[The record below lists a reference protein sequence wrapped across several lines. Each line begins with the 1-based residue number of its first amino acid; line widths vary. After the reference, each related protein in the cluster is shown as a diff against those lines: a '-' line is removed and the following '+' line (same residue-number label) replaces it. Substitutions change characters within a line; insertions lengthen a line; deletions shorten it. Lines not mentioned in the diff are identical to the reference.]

1 MQEFIINIMNSY
13 GYLGVFL
20 LILIENI
27 FPPIPSEVIL
37 LFGGFMTTYTSLNV
51 LGMTMSSTL
60 GSVLGALILY
70 KIGNF
75 FNKETLKRLIHTRLG
90 KLLRINNSDIDSS
103 YNYFQTK
110 GEKTIF
116 FCRFIP
122 LIRSLIS
129 LPAGINKMNITKFT
143 IYTTLGSLIWNIV
156 LMTLG
161 HIVGSNWKSILKI
174 FDLYSTYA
182 VVIIFIISIVLIIKF
197 YKKKLK
203 EKKKNYSF
211 ML

>member
-1 MQEFIINIMNSY
+1 MQKFIINIMNNY

-51 LGMTMSSTL
+51 LGMTMSSIL

-70 KIGNF
+70 KIGTI
-75 FNKETLKRLIHTRLG
+75 FNKDTLKKLIHTRLG
-90 KLLRINNSDIDSS
+90 KFLRINDKEIDSS
-103 YNYFQTK
+103 FNYFQTK

-122 LIRSLIS
+122 LIRSFIS
-129 LPAGINKMNITKFT
+129 VPAGINKMNITKFM
-143 IYTTLGSLIWNIV
+143 IYTTLGSLIWNVV
-156 LMTLG
+156 LITLG
-161 HIVGSNWKSILKI
+161 HIVGNNWKSILKI

-182 VVIIFIISIVLIIKF
+182 VVIIFIILIILIIKF

-203 EKKKNYSF
+203 E
-211 ML
+211 

>member
-1 MQEFIINIMNSY
+1 MQKFIINIMNNY

-51 LGMTMSSTL
+51 LGMTMSSIL

-70 KIGNF
+70 KIGTI
-75 FNKETLKRLIHTRLG
+75 FNKDTLKKLIHTRLG
-90 KLLRINNSDIDSS
+90 KFLRINDKEIDSS
-103 YNYFQTK
+103 FNYFQTK
-110 GEKTIF
+110 GEKAIF

-129 LPAGINKMNITKFT
+129 VPAGINKMNITKFM
-143 IYTTLGSLIWNIV
+143 IYTTLGSLIWNVV
-156 LMTLG
+156 LITLG
-161 HIVGSNWKSILKI
+161 YIVGNNWKSILKI

-182 VVIIFIISIVLIIKF
+182 VVIIFIILIILIIKF

-203 EKKKNYSF
+203 E
-211 ML
+211 

>member
-156 LMTLG
+156 LITLG

-203 EKKKNYSF
+203 E
-211 ML
+211 

>member
-110 GEKTIF
+110 GEKAIF

-129 LPAGINKMNITKFT
+129 VPAGINKMNITKFT

-156 LMTLG
+156 LITLG

-203 EKKKNYSF
+203 E
-211 ML
+211 

>member
-1 MQEFIINIMNSY
+1 MCI
-13 GYLGVFL
+13 GVFL

-129 LPAGINKMNITKFT
+129 LPAGINKMDITKFT

-156 LMTLG
+156 LITLG

-203 EKKKNYSF
+203 E
-211 ML
+211 

>member
-129 LPAGINKMNITKFT
+129 LPAGINKMNIAKFT
-143 IYTTLGSLIWNIV
+143 I
-156 LMTLG
+156 
-161 HIVGSNWKSILKI
+161 
-174 FDLYSTYA
+174 
-182 VVIIFIISIVLIIKF
+182 
-197 YKKKLK
+197 
-203 EKKKNYSF
+203 
-211 ML
+211 

>member
-1 MQEFIINIMNSY
+1 MQKFIINIMNNY

-51 LGMTMSSTL
+51 LGMTMSSIL

-70 KIGNF
+70 KIGTI
-75 FNKETLKRLIHTRLG
+75 FNKDTLKKLIHTRLG
-90 KLLRINNSDIDSS
+90 KFLRINDKEIDSS
-103 YNYFQTK
+103 FNYFQTK
-110 GEKTIF
+110 GEKAIF

-122 LIRSLIS
+122 LIRSFIS
-129 LPAGINKMNITKFT
+129 VPAGINKMNITKFM
-143 IYTTLGSLIWNIV
+143 IYTTLGSLIWNVV
-156 LMTLG
+156 LITLG
-161 HIVGSNWKSILKI
+161 HIVGNNWKSILKI
-174 FDLYSTYA
+174 FDLYSIYA
-182 VVIIFIISIVLIIKF
+182 VVIIFIILIILIIKF

-203 EKKKNYSF
+203 E
-211 ML
+211 

>member
-110 GEKTIF
+110 REKTIF

-156 LMTLG
+156 LITLG

-203 EKKKNYSF
+203 E
-211 ML
+211 

>member
-103 YNYFQTK
+103 FNYFQTK

-129 LPAGINKMNITKFT
+129 LPAGINKMDVTKFT
-143 IYTTLGSLIWNIV
+143 IYTTLGSLIWNMV
-156 LMTLG
+156 LITLG

-203 EKKKNYSF
+203 E
-211 ML
+211 

>member
-1 MQEFIINIMNSY
+1 MQKFIINIMNNY

-110 GEKTIF
+110 GEKAIF

-129 LPAGINKMNITKFT
+129 VPAGINKMNITKFM
-143 IYTTLGSLIWNIV
+143 IYTTLGSLIWNVV
-156 LMTLG
+156 LITLG
-161 HIVGSNWKSILKI
+161 HIVGNNWKSILKI

-182 VVIIFIISIVLIIKF
+182 VVIIFIILIILIIKF

-203 EKKKNYSF
+203 E
-211 ML
+211 

>member
-1 MQEFIINIMNSY
+1 MQKFIINIMNNY

-51 LGMTMSSTL
+51 LGMTMSSIL

-70 KIGNF
+70 KIGTI
-75 FNKETLKRLIHTRLG
+75 FNKDTLKKLIHTRLG
-90 KLLRINNSDIDSS
+90 KFLRINDKEIDSS
-103 YNYFQTK
+103 FNYFQTK
-110 GEKTIF
+110 GEKAIF

-122 LIRSLIS
+122 LIRSIIS
-129 LPAGINKMNITKFT
+129 VPAGINKMNITKFM
-143 IYTTLGSLIWNIV
+143 IYTTLGSLIWNVV
-156 LMTLG
+156 LITLG
-161 HIVGSNWKSILKI
+161 HIVGNNWKSILKI

-182 VVIIFIISIVLIIKF
+182 VVIIFIILIILIIKF

-203 EKKKNYSF
+203 E
-211 ML
+211 

>member
-1 MQEFIINIMNSY
+1 MQKFIINIMNNY

-51 LGMTMSSTL
+51 LGMTMSSIL

-70 KIGNF
+70 KIGTI
-75 FNKETLKRLIHTRLG
+75 FNKDILKKLIHTRLG
-90 KLLRINNSDIDSS
+90 KFLRINDKEIDSS
-103 YNYFQTK
+103 FNYFQTK

-129 LPAGINKMNITKFT
+129 VPAGINKMNIRKFM
-143 IYTTLGSLIWNIV
+143 IYTTLGSLIWNVV
-156 LMTLG
+156 LITLG
-161 HIVGSNWKSILKI
+161 HIVGNNWKSILKI

-182 VVIIFIISIVLIIKF
+182 VVIIFIILIILIIKF

-203 EKKKNYSF
+203 E
-211 ML
+211 

>member
-1 MQEFIINIMNSY
+1 MDDFTINIMNSY

-37 LFGGFMTTYTSLNV
+37 LFSGFMTTYTSLNV
-51 LGMTMSSTL
+51 LGMTISSTL
-60 GSVLGALILY
+60 ASVLGALILY

-90 KLLRINNSDIDSS
+90 KFLRINDNDIDSS
-103 YNYFQTK
+103 FNYFQTK
-110 GEKTIF
+110 GEKAIF

-129 LPAGINKMNITKFT
+129 VPAGINKMNITKFT

-156 LMTLG
+156 LITLG
-161 HIVGSNWKSILKI
+161 HIVGNNWKSILKI
-174 FDLYSTYA
+174 FDLYSIYA
-182 VVIIFIISIVLIIKF
+182 VVIIFIILIILIIKF

-203 EKKKNYSF
+203 E
-211 ML
+211 

>member
-129 LPAGINKMNITKFT
+129 VPAGINKMNITKFM
-143 IYTTLGSLIWNIV
+143 IYTTLGSLIWNVV
-156 LMTLG
+156 LITLG
-161 HIVGSNWKSILKI
+161 HIVGNNWKSILKI

-182 VVIIFIISIVLIIKF
+182 VVIIFIILIILIIKF

-203 EKKKNYSF
+203 E
-211 ML
+211 

>member
-75 FNKETLKRLIHTRLG
+75 FNEKTLKRLIHTRLG
-90 KLLRINNSDIDSS
+90 KLLRINNSDIGSS
-103 YNYFQTK
+103 FNYFQTK

-156 LMTLG
+156 LIVMG
-161 HIVGSNWKSILKI
+161 SIVGSNWENILN
-174 FDLYSTYA
+174 
-182 VVIIFIISIVLIIKF
+182 IINICSRYIVLILFIIIIILF
-197 YKKKLK
+197 YRKKSK
-203 EKKKNYSF
+203 E
-211 ML
+211 

>member
-1 MQEFIINIMNSY
+1 MQKFIINIMNNY

-51 LGMTMSSTL
+51 LGMTMSSIL

-70 KIGNF
+70 KIGTI
-75 FNKETLKRLIHTRLG
+75 FNKDTLKKLIHTRLG
-90 KLLRINNSDIDSS
+90 KFLRINDKEIDSS
-103 YNYFQTK
+103 FNYFQTK
-110 GEKTIF
+110 GEKAIF

-122 LIRSLIS
+122 LIRSFIS
-129 LPAGINKMNITKFT
+129 VPVGINKMNITKFM
-143 IYTTLGSLIWNIV
+143 IYTTLGSLIWNVV
-156 LMTLG
+156 LITLG
-161 HIVGSNWKSILKI
+161 HIVGNNWKSILKI

-182 VVIIFIISIVLIIKF
+182 VVIIFIILIILIIKF

-203 EKKKNYSF
+203 E
-211 ML
+211 

>member
-51 LGMTMSSTL
+51 LGMTMSSIL

-70 KIGNF
+70 KIGTI
-75 FNKETLKRLIHTRLG
+75 FNKDTLKKLIHTRLG
-90 KLLRINNSDIDSS
+90 KFLRINDKEIDSS
-103 YNYFQTK
+103 FNYFQTK

-122 LIRSLIS
+122 LIRSFIS
-129 LPAGINKMNITKFT
+129 VPAGINKMNITKFM
-143 IYTTLGSLIWNIV
+143 IYTTLGSLIWNVV
-156 LMTLG
+156 LITLG
-161 HIVGSNWKSILKI
+161 HIVGNNWKSILKI

-182 VVIIFIISIVLIIKF
+182 VVIIFIILIILIIKF

-203 EKKKNYSF
+203 E
-211 ML
+211 

>member
-1 MQEFIINIMNSY
+1 MQKFIINIMNNY

-51 LGMTMSSTL
+51 LGMTMSSIL
-60 GSVLGALILY
+60 GSILGALILY
-70 KIGNF
+70 KIGTI
-75 FNKETLKRLIHTRLG
+75 FNKDTLKKLIHTRLG
-90 KLLRINNSDIDSS
+90 KFLRINDKEIDSS
-103 YNYFQTK
+103 FNYFQTK

-122 LIRSLIS
+122 LIRSFIS
-129 LPAGINKMNITKFT
+129 VPAGINKMNITKFM
-143 IYTTLGSLIWNIV
+143 IYTTLGSLIWNVV
-156 LMTLG
+156 LITLG
-161 HIVGSNWKSILKI
+161 HIVGNNWKSILKI

-182 VVIIFIISIVLIIKF
+182 VVIIFIILIILIIKF

-203 EKKKNYSF
+203 E
-211 ML
+211 